1 MAYGNRIWH
10 PKCSGPVYNRRT
22 LQPLWRH
29 PPLKIPADP
38 KSRQFLQLNRYRRER
53 LTVHVYLLSGTRF
66 TGRIRSF
73 DVHTLLLETQQGEMV
88 IYTHAISTIEQA
100 APTRARRPGTGS
112 DGARRTPEGAF
123 RRPPSDADGDTEE
136 APPRSPRIFQSRLG
150 MIDRT
155 SGRNDQGA
163 TYQRRAWTGSQG
175 AAPLEMPPDRDPDVE
190 LPAAGFGK
198 PPAPTV
204 TIVRRKSRL
213 IPPRSDQ

>member
-1 MAYGNRIWH
+1 M
-10 PKCSGPVYNRRT
+10 
-22 LQPLWRH
+22 
-29 PPLKIPADP
+29 KIPADP

-100 APTRARRPGTGS
+100 AAARGRRPGAGAS
-112 DGARRTPEGAF
+112 SGAASGAGPGAAARRSSSAGE
-123 RRPPSDADGDTEE
+123 RDADG
-136 APPRSPRIFQSRLG
+136 APPQSPRIFQSRLG
-150 MIDRT
+150 MIDRGT
-155 SGRNDQGA
+155 GRSDRSSLHE
-163 TYQRRAWTGSQG
+163 RRAWNS
-175 AAPLEMPPDRDPDVE
+175 APMEMPPDRDPDVE
-190 LPAAGFGK
+190 LPAGGLFK

>member
-1 MAYGNRIWH
+1 M
-10 PKCSGPVYNRRT
+10 
-22 LQPLWRH
+22 
-29 PPLKIPADP
+29 KIPADP

-100 APTRARRPGTGS
+100 AAVRARRPSGEGPRRGS
-112 DGARRTPEGAF
+112 ADAPMRRSSGGPG
-123 RRPPSDADGDTEE
+123 PDSDD

-150 MIDRT
+150 MVDRT
-155 SGRNDQGA
+155 AGSADGA
-163 TYQRRAWTGSQG
+163 GGYQRRAWPTPGRG
-175 AAPLEMPPDRDPDVE
+175 APMEMPPDRDPDVE
-190 LPAAGFGK
+190 LPSSGFAK

-204 TIVRRKSRL
+204 TIVRRKTRL

>member
-1 MAYGNRIWH
+1 M
-10 PKCSGPVYNRRT
+10 
-22 LQPLWRH
+22 
-29 PPLKIPADP
+29 KIPADP

-100 APTRARRPGTGS
+100 TSARGRRPAGP
-112 DGARRTPEGAF
+112 ARAMGE
-123 RRPPSDADGDTEE
+123 RRPMAGSSGAPDSDSEGG
-136 APPRSPRIFQSRLG
+136 PPQSPRIFQSRLG
-150 MIDRT
+150 LFDRANP
-155 SGRNDQGA
+155 RADRGA
-163 TYQRRAWTGSQG
+163 LHERRAWSSP
-175 AAPLEMPPDRDPDVE
+175 AMEMPPASDPDVE
-190 LPAAGFGK
+190 LPAAGTFK
-198 PPAPTV
+198 PTAPTV